1 MHQSQGPR
9 TKATAPDF
17 HRLMAELLRY
27 MQIPQPSGATPEVYA
42 FTFDGNIEIRIFH
55 RDSNMVDAV
64 CRLGALANAKDPVVL
79 QGLLSLNRHTR
90 DGPCMNIG
98 LDPASGMATLWSRQP
113 LAELCLD
120 SLVLLLKSLLARAQ
134 LAQRYIAGK
143 FMATPVNHG
152 LRRSRFVVGG
162 HSHAVLQTSQENSP

>member
-1 MHQSQGPR
+1 MHQPHGPR
-9 TKATAPDF
+9 MKLAAPDF
-17 HRLMAELLRY
+17 HRLMTELLRY
-27 MQIPQPSGATPEVYA
+27 MQIPQPQGATPEVYA
-42 FTFDGNIEIRIFH
+42 FTFDGDIEVRMFY
-55 RDSNMVDAV
+55 RDSNFVDAV
-64 CRLGALANAKDPVVL
+64 CKLGLLANAKDPVVL

-98 LDPASGMATLWSRQP
+98 LDPASGMATLWTRQP

-143 FMATPVNHG
+143 FMATPANPG

-162 HSHAVLQTSQENSP
+162 HSHAVLQTPQETSP